1 MSKYAVHPMEENFRK
16 WEQEDRYRRNQYWNA
31 LFAMRDDYMRENA
44 GILDPTVRPVL
55 HYYAEMKWGIKM
67 GLDSQGNYTKDY
79 TVVDPKKFMLFQIK
93 YFK

>member
-16 WEQEDRYRRNQYWNA
+16 WDREDRARRNQYWNA

-44 GILDPTVRPVL
+44 GIIDPTVPPVL

-67 GLDSQGNYTKDY
+67 GLDHQGNYTKEY